1 MRRNY
6 MEWVKHA
13 TDLWQPVDAGMG
25 RLLKVLAFHE
35 QQDWLEYDQNIDLWM
50 GKTEEKLTGK
60 TPESEAPP
68 THDLEDEEGKNICET
83 NDNDLEIDYESDF
96 DLNHNL
102 VVRKIKAIYDN
113 GWYTE
118 SISWFK
124 NKTQKLR
131 VAFEDGTEDY
141 ISTEDIDGVEI
152 NLFDYVFIIFSEHS
166 QIANHCFTKCS
177 VYILFTLV
185 RLYSMFL
192 LE

>member
-1 MRRNY
+1 

-13 TDLWQPVDAGMG
+13 TDLWQPVDAGME

-35 QQDWLEYDQNIDLWM
+35 QQDWLEYVQNIDLWM

-118 SISWFK
+118 SISWF
-124 NKTQKLR
+124 
-131 VAFEDGTEDY
+131 
-141 ISTEDIDGVEI
+141 
-152 NLFDYVFIIFSEHS
+152 
-166 QIANHCFTKCS
+166 
-177 VYILFTLV
+177 
-185 RLYSMFL
+185 
-192 LE
+192 